1 MIQRPLYLR
10 QLAALKDQHLIKVI
24 TGVRR
29 CGKSTLMQSFQQW
42 LLDHGVSASHIV
54 ALNFEERQH
63 SDYTNW
69 QSIYDTI
76 AKRITD
82 TQRYYIFLDEVQQV
96 PQFERLVD
104 ALFVRQEIDLYVT
117 GSNAYLLSSEL
128 ATLLSGRYVAIHL
141 HPFSFSEY
149 VACFPDERNTDRL
162 FRQYLNT
169 SCFPEAVNL
178 QISAPQMVNTY
189 LRSIYDTVV
198 VKDII
203 QHFRLRKTNQ
213 LQALIPFI
221 YDSIGSV
228 VSANNIASA
237 MQSHTAIS
245 RNTIQN
251 MLDYLSM
258 AYLLYPVRLY
268 NIRGKRLLS
277 NNYKYYVVDLGLRN
291 ILETNQYDTD
301 LGHKL
306 ENVIYFELLRRS
318 GEVYAGKS
326 DIGEVDFVVK
336 ESTGQIAY
344 YQVAFTVSDERTLAR
359 ELAPLVRI
367 RDANPKYLLTLD
379 YDTAVIQ
386 GVRKINVVDWLLQ

>member
-1 MIQRPLYLR
+1 
-10 QLAALKDQHLIKVI
+10 
-24 TGVRR
+24 
-29 CGKSTLMQSFQQW
+29 
-42 LLDHGVSASHIV
+42 
-54 ALNFEERQH
+54 
-63 SDYTNW
+63 
-69 QSIYDTI
+69 
-76 AKRITD
+76 
-82 TQRYYIFLDEVQQV
+82 
-96 PQFERLVD
+96 
-104 ALFVRQEIDLYVT
+104 
-117 GSNAYLLSSEL
+117 
-128 ATLLSGRYVAIHL
+128 
-141 HPFSFSEY
+141 
-149 VACFPDERNTDRL
+149 
-162 FRQYLNT
+162 
-169 SCFPEAVNL
+169 
-178 QISAPQMVNTY
+178 
-189 LRSIYDTVV
+189 
-198 VKDII
+198 
-203 QHFRLRKTNQ
+203 
-213 LQALIPFI
+213 
-221 YDSIGSV
+221 
-228 VSANNIASA
+228 